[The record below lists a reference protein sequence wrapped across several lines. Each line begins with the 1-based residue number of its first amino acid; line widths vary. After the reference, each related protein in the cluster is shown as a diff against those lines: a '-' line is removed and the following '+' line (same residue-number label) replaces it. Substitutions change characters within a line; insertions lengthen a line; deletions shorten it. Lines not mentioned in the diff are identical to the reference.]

1 MVDIWSGYYAADMNC
16 SSHRIG
22 FDKQSLAKTISHKV
36 YFFMHIPPIL
46 YHECWR
52 LWYLEDPI
60 IFNEYPGLTPTLCQ
74 IAFHSCNCAMWLW
87 CNLSWRVIKC
97 HWGLTCHLHWLCSTI
112 TTTFCSKVIG
122 IHALV
127 CFQLSHHKFIKTFFL
142 IKFCGTQHLITNL
155 LGGEANM

>member
-1 MVDIWSGYYAADMNC
+1 MLLRCLNVQLHSQIVEHILIFRLNQNNKCFQFVSMSVFDGWHIWSGYYAADMNC

-36 YFFMHIPPIL
+36 YFLMHIPPIL
-46 YHECWR
+46 YHECWI

-87 CNLSWRVIKC
+87 CNS
-97 HWGLTCHLHWLCSTI
+97 TCND
-112 TTTFCSKVIG
+112 G
-122 IHALV
+122 Y
-127 CFQLSHHKFIKTFFL
+127 
-142 IKFCGTQHLITNL
+142 
-155 LGGEANM
+155 